1 MQRSF
6 HLPEQIEILIT
17 DYLNGVIS
25 EEELIELNSW
35 ISKNNE
41 NALWFNTLKT
51 AWIASGK
58 TSSNFSAHQED
69 ALSRVKQRFI
79 RNEAKIFKSFRNFS
93 GIAASWLIIFILTGA
108 LSIYFTSKFLSGEKE
123 DTCISVSAPLGAKS
137 YVDLPDGTSVWLNA
151 GSKITFNNADYG
163 ISSREVQLTGEAYFS
178 VKTNKKVPFLV
189 RTSDLLVKAVGTKFN
204 VKAYPEEKTITAIL
218 EEGKIEVTPLNGSS
232 STEKVM
238 LVPNE
243 MVTYNIEDKKYQEAG
258 KEKEKPISPPSAKTK
273 STLKVIPHI
282 KSKVITSW
290 KDEDWIIDAQCLDEL
305 VPLLERRYNMEIKF
319 SSDKIKKFKF
329 TGKIRKE
336 TIEQIINALEMSA
349 PIKYKIQG
357 NQIILS
363 VDKKRLDEFNK
374 YTGD

>member
-6 HLPEQIEILIT
+6 HIPEQIEILIT

-35 ISKNNE
+35 ISESNE
-41 NALWFNTLKT
+41 NEQCFNTLKS
-51 AWIASGK
+51 AWIAGGK
-58 TSSNFSAHQED
+58 TSGNFSTRQED
-69 ALSRVKQRFI
+69 ALSSVKQRFI
-79 RNEAKIFKSFRNFS
+79 RNKTKTFKSFRNFY

-108 LSIYFTSKFLSGEKE
+108 LSIYFTSKCLSGEKE

-137 YVDLPDGTSVWLNA
+137 YIDLPDGTSVWLNA

-163 ISSREVQLTGEAYFS
+163 ISSREVHLTGEAYFS
-178 VKTNKKVPFLV
+178 VKTNKMVPFLV
-189 RTSDLLVKAVGTKFN
+189 RTSDLLVKALGTKFN

-243 MVTYNIEDKKYQEAG
+243 MVTYNIDDKKYQEAG
-258 KEKEKPISPPSAKTK
+258 KEKEKPISPPPAKTK

-290 KDEDWIIDAQCLDEL
+290 KDEDWIIDGQCLDEL

-336 TIEQIINALEMSA
+336 TIEQIMNALEMSA

-374 YTGD
+374 YTGE